1 MTATVLIVGYR
12 AYAELE
18 RCLISLHE
26 HEPHARVVLLD
37 HDADE
42 HRGRALV
49 EKFPQVLYL
58 PRSQNLGFAA
68 GVNSC
73 VAHAGEGPLLL
84 LNPDCEL
91 TGPVLALLADVFA
104 RNPRVGIAGGVVVGP
119 TGVAQPSGRRFP
131 DATTAVA
138 GRTGLLSR
146 LAPGN
151 PLTRRNLASRPVAS
165 TTPVDWVTGAF
176 MYVRRET
183 FDQVGGFD
191 EGFFLYWEDADFC
204 RRAAN
209 AGWTTVYSPTA
220 AVVHATARSSRFAP
234 ARSLW
239 AFHYSAFRYYW
250 KHGSWMARSA
260 GPFVALGL
268 AGRFL
273 VKLPRRMLVAR
284 PYGCEPREWP
294 LILAPG
300 PLHRRRR

>member
-18 RCLISLHE
+18 RCLASVRE
-26 HEPHARVVLLD
+26 HEPDARVVVVD

-42 HRGRALV
+42 RRGRTLA

-58 PRSQNLGFAA
+58 PRSENPGFAA
-68 GVNSC
+68 GVNAC

-91 TGPVLALLADVFA
+91 TGSVLTLLADVLA
-104 RNPRVGIAGGVVVGP
+104 RHPRVGIVGGLVVEP

-138 GRTGLLSR
+138 GRTAILSR

-151 PLTRRNLASRPVAS
+151 PLTRRNLAPRPLADM
-165 TTPVDWVTGAF
+165 TPVDWVTGAF

-183 FDQVGGFD
+183 FDEVGGFD
-191 EGFFLYWEDADFC
+191 AGFFLYWEDADFC

-209 AGWTTVYSPTA
+209 AGWATAYAPTA
-220 AVVHATARSSRFAP
+220 AVVHVTARSSRFAP

-239 AFHYSAFRYYW
+239 AFHYSALRYYW
-250 KHGSWMARSA
+250 KHGSWMARGA
-260 GPFVALGL
+260 GPLVAVGL

-273 VKLPRRMLVAR
+273 VKLPGRMLVAVPTGASR
-284 PYGCEPREWP
+284 ASGR
-294 LILAPG
+294 
-300 PLHRRRR
+300 

>member
-18 RCLISLHE
+18 RCLISVRE
-26 HEPHARVVLLD
+26 HEPDARVVLVD

-42 HRGRALV
+42 VRGRALAAQ
-49 EKFPQVLYL
+49 FPQVLYL
-58 PRSQNLGFAA
+58 PHTQNHGFAA
-68 GVNSC
+68 GVNAC

-91 TGPVLALLADVFA
+91 TGPVLERLADVLA
-104 RNPRVGIAGGVVVGP
+104 RNPGVGIVGGCVVEP
-119 TGVAQPSGRRFP
+119 TGVVQPSGRRFP

-138 GRTGLLSR
+138 GRTGILSR

-151 PLTRRNLASRPVAS
+151 PLTQRNLASRPPAGL
-165 TTPVDWVTGAF
+165 TPVDWVTGAF
-176 MYVRRET
+176 MYFRPET
-183 FDQVGGFD
+183 FDEVGGFD

-204 RRAAN
+204 RRAAT
-209 AGWTTVYSPTA
+209 AGWATVYVPTA

-239 AFHYSAFRYYW
+239 AFHYSALRYFW
-250 KHGSWMARSA
+250 KHGSWIARGA
-260 GPFVALGL
+260 GPLVALGL

-273 VKLPRRMLVAR
+273 VKLPGSMLVAVPTGASR
-284 PYGCEPREWP
+284 ASGR
-294 LILAPG
+294 
-300 PLHRRRR
+300 

>member
-1 MTATVLIVGYR
+1 MIATVLIVGYR

-18 RCLISLHE
+18 RCLISVRE
-26 HEPHARVVLLD
+26 HEPGARVVLVD

-42 HRGRALV
+42 DRGRALAAT
-49 EKFPQVLYL
+49 FPQVLYL
-58 PRSQNLGFAA
+58 PQSQNHGFAA

-73 VAHAGEGPLLL
+73 GAHAGEGPLLL

-91 TGPVLALLADVFA
+91 TGPVLDRLADVLA
-104 RNPRVGIAGGVVVGP
+104 RNPRVGIVGGCVVEP

-138 GRTGLLSR
+138 GRTGMLSR

-151 PLTRRNLASRPVAS
+151 PLTRRNLAPRPPAGLM
-165 TTPVDWVTGAF
+165 PVDWVTGAF
-176 MYVRRET
+176 MYIRRET
-183 FDQVGGFD
+183 FDEVGGFD
-191 EGFFLYWEDADFC
+191 QGFFLYWEDADFC

-209 AGWTTVYSPTA
+209 AGWTTVYVPTA

-239 AFHYSAFRYYW
+239 AFHCSALRYFW
-250 KHGSWMARSA
+250 KHGSWMARGA
-260 GPFVALGL
+260 GPLVALGL

-273 VKLPRRMLVAR
+273 VKLPASMLVAMPTGASR
-284 PYGCEPREWP
+284 ASGR
-294 LILAPG
+294 
-300 PLHRRRR
+300 

>member
-18 RCLISLHE
+18 RCLTSVRQ
-26 HEPHARVVLLD
+26 HEPDARVVLVD

-42 HRGRALV
+42 DRGRALAAA
-49 EKFPQVLYL
+49 FPQLLYL
-58 PRSQNLGFAA
+58 PQSQNHGFAA

-91 TGPVLALLADVFA
+91 TGPVLGRLADVLA
-104 RNPRVGIAGGVVVGP
+104 RNPRVGVVGGCVVES

-151 PLTRRNLASRPVAS
+151 PLTRRNLAPRPSAGP
-165 TTPVDWVTGAF
+165 TPVDWVTGAF
-176 MYVRRET
+176 MYLRRET
-183 FDQVGGFD
+183 FDEVGGFD
-191 EGFFLYWEDADFC
+191 EGYFLYWEDADFC

-209 AGWTTVYSPTA
+209 EGWTTVRVPTA

-239 AFHYSAFRYYW
+239 AFHYSALRYFW
-250 KHGSWMARSA
+250 KHGSWMARGA
-260 GPFVALGL
+260 GPLVALGL

-273 VKLPRRMLVAR
+273 VKLPGSMLVALPTGASR
-284 PYGCEPREWP
+284 ASGR
-294 LILAPG
+294 
-300 PLHRRRR
+300 